1 MKRIWIGSP
10 LKCHA
15 ETFFAGLR
23 PVCIVFHQCGSSWD
37 GTGSQLVFCP
47 EIYPIVERFSFETP
61 KKQQKVVSFFVTK
74 DQND

>member
-1 MKRIWIGSP
+1 M
-10 LKCHA
+10 
-15 ETFFAGLR
+15 
-23 PVCIVFHQCGSSWD
+23 VFHQCGSSWD

-61 KKQQKVVSFFVTK
+61 KKQQQVVSFFVTK